1 MGQINNGKMLIAN
14 FDLKEND
21 IQALKLNDKIR
32 IDNSWWNINKVID
45 YDANARKLTRVEL
58 ISIDNEINF
67 TPFMGP
73 GGPIVPTAPS
83 AIGPMQALAMSTI
96 NTTKMLASNV
106 FSNQANAMVMGR
118 GNVIVGGTRS
128 VVVGDGYIVS
138 ENEMVTDNLITASIN
153 GTSTSELFPSFVQT
167 NDIDLT
173 LWNNGQ
179 GGIATNTTYGESALR
194 SNTTGYENTAIGV
207 GVLAS
212 NIIGNANTAVGF
224 GALTS
229 NIIGNSNTAVGAGT
243 LIQNAS
249 DDNTALGSNALN
261 TNNLGFANTA
271 VGASAMV
278 NNSIGFSNTAIGV
291 AALANNTTGEYNNA
305 IGVNALLGN
314 TTGDNN
320 TALGISTDSGNFDA
334 SIILGRDAT
343 ATASNQ
349 FVSGSVTYPAGA
361 VSVAAAA
368 QTRTWDVIINGVA
381 HKILLA

>member
-1 MGQINNGKMLIAN
+1 
-14 FDLKEND
+14 LKEND

-73 GGPIVPTAPS
+73 SGPIVPTAPS
-83 AIGPMQALAMSTI
+83 AIGPMQMLAMSNI
-96 NTTKMLASNV
+96 NTTRMITSNV

-128 VVVGDGYIVS
+128 VVVGDGNIVS

-349 FVSGSVTYPAGA
+349 FVSGSVGYPAGA